1 LRKLDFYEYID
12 DVVRKNFTQY
22 LRRYPED
29 EDLRRFYYEQSN
41 WMDFRH
47 VFKQERL
54 HTPVQIKKD
63 SRRMKE
69 IQTED
74 KIKRELDKT
83 VVLPKI
89 DKN

>member
-89 DKN
+89 DKK